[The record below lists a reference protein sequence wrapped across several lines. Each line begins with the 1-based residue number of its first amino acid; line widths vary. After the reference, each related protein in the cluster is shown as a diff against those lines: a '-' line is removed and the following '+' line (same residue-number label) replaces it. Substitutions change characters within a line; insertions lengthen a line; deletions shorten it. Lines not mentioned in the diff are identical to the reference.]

1 MTFYSPVFLFAF
13 LPLTAVLY
21 QLVRRS
27 GLRRAVWIL
36 SGLVFYA
43 FGDIRHVPLLLASC
57 ALHYGVGRLL
67 LSAKRGRKPA
77 LFVCVFVDLAVLF
90 FYKLKGALP
99 FGISVFTFQAIS
111 YVADVYRDSEN
122 GTKNVWDVF
131 QYLTFFPQLTAGPF
145 ARFRALRPFF
155 DKPDISWDNNAITNS
170 VSASEA
176 HGYVNRSDNTWYEAS
191 EPVVDAMM
199 TVMQDNSVVWGSE
212 SHLPSWKHADID
224 SGDILYENA
233 SGLNLIASDGNGGNC
248 TPGLNVTPEQL
259 GSTREIAIRYDG
271 TVAPILALCDA
282 EWGNWTEI
290 SAYDIDEEKGIAYY
304 SSESM
309 SKSWG
314 DLSTAAH
321 LFARAGSDMTIYK
334 VASIAAATLDEN
346 PTPNPN
352 PNPDPEIL
360 LGDVNYDGA
369 VSIADIVLLQKYLL
383 GDAELTTEAFHN
395 ADLNQDNALNG
406 MDLSALRAMIW
417 EKIWA
422 VDFAE
427 S

>member
-1 MTFYSPVFLFAF
+1 M
-13 LPLTAVLY
+13 
-21 QLVRRS
+21 
-27 GLRRAVWIL
+27 
-36 SGLVFYA
+36 
-43 FGDIRHVPLLLASC
+43 
-57 ALHYGVGRLL
+57 
-67 LSAKRGRKPA
+67 
-77 LFVCVFVDLAVLF
+77 
-90 FYKLKGALP
+90 
-99 FGISVFTFQAIS
+99 
-111 YVADVYRDSEN
+111 
-122 GTKNVWDVF
+122 
-131 QYLTFFPQLTAGPF
+131 
-145 ARFRALRPFF
+145 
-155 DKPDISWDNNAITNS
+155 
-170 VSASEA
+170 
-176 HGYVNRSDNTWYEAS
+176 
-191 EPVVDAMM
+191 
-199 TVMQDNSVVWGSE
+199 
-212 SHLPSWKHADID
+212 
-224 SGDILYENA
+224 
-233 SGLNLIASDGNGGNC
+233 IASDGNGGNC
-248 TPGLNVTPEQL
+248 TPGLNVTAEQL

-334 VASIAAATLDEN
+334 VASIAAATLDES

-352 PNPDPEIL
+352 PNPNPDPDPKVL

-395 ADLNQDNALNG
+395 ADINQDNALNG

-417 EKIWA
+417 AKIWA